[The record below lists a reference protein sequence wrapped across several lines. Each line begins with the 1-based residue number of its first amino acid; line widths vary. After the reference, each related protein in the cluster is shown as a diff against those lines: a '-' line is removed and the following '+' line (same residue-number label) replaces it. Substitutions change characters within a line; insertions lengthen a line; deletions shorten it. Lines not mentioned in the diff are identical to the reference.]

1 MSGQRRRSGSSLDEF
16 PEGVPDM
23 DEMMKDLPNEYL
35 PEMDADGNFPKEEI
49 KKTSKSRAK
58 DEV

>member
-1 MSGQRRRSGSSLDEF
+1 
-16 PEGVPDM
+16 M

-49 KKTSKSRAK
+49 KKKSKSRAK